1 MLKCPKCQATHS
13 LRRNGATCACTYQ
26 FVFDKADPISDP
38 GFLALIKRA
47 SRGET
52 YFFTETRLFGEY
64 CAMKKRKI
72 PGEIERRWTS
82 TSVVAMVAALG
93 SFALS
98 FISSGFFVVLAV
110 ISLWLAF
117 SYREKI
123 RLSED
128 SWSAPS
134 RESFDRALQKWLAAG
149 RTPEKLLRKPMLG
162 SAPVYR
168 TIEDDVFKY
177 GVEKIIITDADLL
190 VDLLVKNH
198 AHAEQKALIVAESGY
213 PAYLQDKVKQ
223 VLQMRPDLPV
233 ILLHSANPRGAAMAE
248 RLRASNIYPLAK
260 ANIVDAGLYP
270 AQVRASPA
278 AQALGLDQDARFS
291 VELLPYPAL
300 LAGLSS
306 ALVGGFAAHGA
317 LLPAHV
323 DAAANKH
330 KHDAHSGGDSGGDS
344 SVVSWLDGGNHD
356 DTNDDSDSSDD
367 GAGDFSGGDDGGG
380 DGDFG

>member
-1 MLKCPKCQATHS
+1 
-13 LRRNGATCACTYQ
+13 
-26 FVFDKADPISDP
+26 
-38 GFLALIKRA
+38 
-47 SRGET
+47 
-52 YFFTETRLFGEY
+52 
-64 CAMKKRKI
+64 
-72 PGEIERRWTS
+72 
-82 TSVVAMVAALG
+82 
-93 SFALS
+93 
-98 FISSGFFVVLAV
+98 
-110 ISLWLAF
+110 
-117 SYREKI
+117 
-123 RLSED
+123 
-128 SWSAPS
+128 
-134 RESFDRALQKWLAAG
+134 
-149 RTPEKLLRKPMLG
+149 LLRTPMLG

-223 VLQMRPDLPV
+223 VLRMRPDLPV
-233 ILLHSANPRGAAMAE
+233 ILLHSADAHGTDMAK
-248 RLRASNIYPLAK
+248 RLRTSNVYPLAK

-270 AQVRASPA
+270 AQVRRSPA

-330 KHDAHSGGDSGGDS
+330 KHDAHSGGDSGTS
-344 SVVSWLDGGNHD
+344 SWVDGSDHD
-356 DTNDDSDSSDD
+356 DANDDSDSSDD